1 MRPGAH
7 GAGWH
12 VDLAAMTI
20 RPIRIFGD
28 PILNTQ
34 AAPIE
39 LFDDALIRLV
49 RDMLETMDDA
59 GGVGLAANQ
68 IGMAQRVFVYDC
80 DGMRGALINP
90 EWEPIDDVVQV
101 GPEGC
106 LSIPDLQ
113 ADVERHETV
122 VARGRDE
129 YGRPVT
135 LRANGLLARCIQH
148 ETDHLDGVLF
158 LRRLDPAVRQE
169 AMQIIRGMN
178 WFSGAEE

>member
-1 MRPGAH
+1 MPR
-7 GAGWH
+7 AGDRARH
-12 VDLAAMTI
+12 VDWAAMTI

-34 AAPIE
+34 ASRIE
-39 LFDDALIRLV
+39 LFDGSVIRLV
-49 RDMLETMDDA
+49 HDMLETMDDA

-68 IGMAQRVFVYDC
+68 IGLAKRVFVYDC

-90 EWEPIDDVVQV
+90 EWEPLDDMIQI

-113 ADVERHETV
+113 ADVPRHETV
-122 VARGRDE
+122 VARGADE
-129 YGRPVT
+129 YGRPVA

-158 LRRLDPAVRQE
+158 LQRLDPAVRKE
-169 AMQIIRGMN
+169 AMHMIRGMDWYTDEQN
-178 WFSGAEE
+178 G

>member
-1 MRPGAH
+1 
-7 GAGWH
+7 
-12 VDLAAMTI
+12 MTI

-34 AAPIE
+34 ATPVE
-39 LFDDALIRLV
+39 RFDDSVVSLAA
-49 RDMLETMDDA
+49 DMLETMDDA

-68 IGMAQRVFVYDC
+68 IGLAKRVFVYDC

-90 EWEPIDDVVQV
+90 EWKAIDDVVQIDV
-101 GPEGC
+101 EGC

-113 ADVERHETV
+113 AEVARHETV

-129 YGRPVT
+129 FGRPVT

-158 LRRLDPAVRQE
+158 LRRLEPEVRKE
-169 AMQIIRGMN
+169 AMQMIRGMD
-178 WFSGAEE
+178 WYAGE